1 MTAKKRAPKPAAYVP
16 NAIDA
21 DGDGLVQDGTEFER
35 PVGTEIDYQVTL
47 SEDDLEQ
54 PEELEELEVVQVV
67 ETPEPG
73 THKVLEGENILTI
86 AERYLPEGMTR
97 KDYAAQLYAANG
109 DFHHGKTIRL

>member
-1 MTAKKRAPKPAAYVP
+1 MTAKKRAPKPVVYVP

-35 PVGTEIDYQVTL
+35 PVEPELDYQVTL
-47 SEDDLEQ
+47 SEE
-54 PEELEELEVVQVV
+54 PEELEELEVVEVV
-67 ETPEPG
+67 KTLEPG

-97 KDYAAQLYAANG
+97 KDYAAQLYATNG
-109 DFHHGKTIRL
+109 DFQEGKTIRL

>member
-35 PVGTEIDYQVTL
+35 PVGTEIDYQVTR
-47 SEDDLEQ
+47 SYADLE
-54 PEELEELEVVQVV
+54 PEQLAELEVVEIV
-67 ETPEPG
+67 EALEPG

-97 KDYAAQLYAANG
+97 KNYAAQLYAANG

>member
-35 PVGTEIDYQVTL
+35 PVGTEWEYQHTL
-47 SEDDLEQ
+47 SEADLKQ
-54 PEELEELEVVQVV
+54 PEQLQEPEVAQVLETL
-67 ETPEPG
+67 EPG

-97 KDYAAQLYAANG
+97 KDYAAQLYATNG
-109 DFHHGKTIRL
+109 DFQEGKTIRL